1 MNQRINTV
9 FLLPLVLTLSMM
21 SFTGCATLSPRSIA
35 DVPAI
40 NVEKVKM
47 PVLKNIPGNQL
58 NLNVMDNR
66 DSMYRQ
72 NTEALQKEL
81 RRVITQSLKS
91 KGITV
96 NPSSKNSLLISVQEQ
111 KVGDYKDGCVKIN
124 GMLAI
129 PDVANVYSDA
139 TSCFEMKSPVSTVS
153 MGSDINESYEMALSA
168 VFQSFGT
175 NLQKL
180 NPKK

>member
-1 MNQRINTV
+1 MNQRINKV
-9 FLLPLVLTLSMM
+9 ALLVLTLSMM
-21 SFTGCATLSPRSIA
+21 SFTGCATLSPRGIA
-35 DVPAI
+35 DVPSI

-47 PVLKNIPGNQL
+47 PVLKNIPGNQV

-81 RRVITQSLKS
+81 RSAITQSLKS

-96 NPSSKNSLLISVQEQ
+96 NPNSKNSLLISVQEQ
-111 KVGDYKDGCVKIN
+111 KMGEYKDGCVKVN

-129 PDVANVYSDA
+129 PEVANVYSDA

-153 MGSDINESYEMALSA
+153 MGSDINESYEMALST
-168 VFQSFGT
+168 VFQSFAT

-180 NPKK
+180 SPAKK